1 MMPSLRD
8 SPAGPL
14 ENPLEMRAQPR
25 VGANFPI
32 RVHSRDFAIPLEGSA
47 RDLSVNGA
55 CVATT
60 APFAVKSIQQ
70 IELILPQQTLVLE
83 AEILSIRANA
93 ELTRDLAPIFGNGL
107 APSPA

>member
-1 MMPSLRD
+1 
-8 SPAGPL
+8 
-14 ENPLEMRAQPR
+14 MRAQPR

-83 AEILSIRANA
+83 AEGRWQRDEPIDDLV
-93 ELTRDLAPIFGNGL
+93 LTGISFVALDSAARGDLPETF
-107 APSPA
+107 